1 MDFTLAIAYWNVSN
15 IFLFRW
21 YFCLHV
27 WSLWI
32 LYTIVTFLWYYLLGK
47 KKKAG
52 VMRILRYL
60 GYSTSHGNMLER
72 SLNKRMAHQ
81 LILLYNSN
89 SWIFACQP
97 ADIITNIS
105 LLQKNCTVFSSILIF
120 QKDWILAWEIPKY
133 THGAPA
139 DSIIQLK

>member
-1 MDFTLAIAYWNVSN
+1 MWAI
-15 IFLFRW
+15 
-21 YFCLHV
+21 YFCLDDIFV
-27 WSLWI
+27 CMSGVYEFYTQLWHFFDTNC
-32 LYTIVTFLWYYLLGK
+32 LDWRK
-47 KKKAG
+47 KKKKSG
-52 VMRILRYL
+52 VMWILGYL